1 MDNRWVMISRRHLT
15 SFFAVGITVLIIYTL
30 QHRGVIALSEI
41 GAALVAFAII
51 FIGGASWW
59 GFKEDI
65 ERLVGSSKKS
75 GEQSKITQNEELVK
89 LIKPLYG
96 EFDKYRYT
104 EKNGYIGLI
113 DALVHEKWLNFDKE
127 HEEYYTLIGIDR
139 VGFIVDTMQKQ
150 GDLAQ
155 PELKESIY
163 KYLELRQIQRDGDK
177 QYGPR
182 EFDAMR
188 DILVRIFDLVEKR
201 YKDLMWGK
209 KES

>member
-1 MDNRWVMISRRHLT
+1 
-15 SFFAVGITVLIIYTL
+15 
-30 QHRGVIALSEI
+30 LSEV
-41 GAALVAFAII
+41 GAAFAAFVIT
-51 FIGGASWW
+51 FIGGALWW

-65 ERLVGSSKKS
+65 ERLIGSSKKS
-75 GEQSKITQNEELVK
+75 GEQSKIIRDEELEK

-96 EFDKYRYT
+96 EFDKYRHA

-113 DALVHEKWLNFDKE
+113 DALGHEKWLNFDKE
-127 HEEYYTLIGIDR
+127 HEEYYKPIGIDR

-155 PELKESIY
+155 PELKEMIH
-163 KYLELRQIQRDGDK
+163 KYLELRQIQIGVDK
-177 QYGPR
+177 PYGPK
-182 EFDAMR
+182 ESDAMH

-201 YKDLMWGK
+201 YKDLMWEK